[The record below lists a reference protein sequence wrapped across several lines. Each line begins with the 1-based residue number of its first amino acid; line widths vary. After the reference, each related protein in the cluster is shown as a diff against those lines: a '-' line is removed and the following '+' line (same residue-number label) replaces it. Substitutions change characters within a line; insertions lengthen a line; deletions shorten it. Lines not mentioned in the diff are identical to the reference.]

1 MIETMLPLIVVLS
14 GFYIWHDALKA
25 REQAR
30 MLSQRLCADAGL
42 QLLDQT
48 IALQRLGIARGSDGR
63 LHLRRRYRFEISTD
77 GMDRHAGTLETFD
90 GELLSHTLPLTAPG
104 AHVNS
109 NVIELHARTPARH

>member
-1 MIETMLPLIVVLS
+1 MIETMLPLILVLG

-30 MLSQRLCADAGL
+30 LLSQRLCTEAGV

-48 IALQRLGIARGSDGR
+48 IALQRIGVARGNDGW

-77 GMDRHAGTLETFD
+77 GMDRHAGTLETLD
-90 GELLSHTLPLTAPG
+90 GALLNHTLPLTDPVAHG
-104 AHVNS
+104 AS
-109 NVIELHARTPARH
+109 NVIDLRTRTPARR